1 MYREDLKKIQKSL
14 RDLQNDDE
22 FIRKLQKFQ
31 QSIETKKAR
40 LMDEQAHG
48 NRISQTL
55 ARRNLTSVYGKVR
68 QKYNI

>member
-40 LMDEQAHG
+40 FMDE
-48 NRISQTL
+48 
-55 ARRNLTSVYGKVR
+55 
-68 QKYNI
+68 